1 MKRPARFILFL
12 PLLVMLIVCAQPAF
26 AAKGEIQS
34 FTFQDMASDVLGMK
48 EDLSPDKMP
57 DAHFVVSIKGLGAI
71 TGVSLKAIG
80 TDRGWDTVPGND
92 LWAMVVKDGQGETLT
107 TLSGALSARPF
118 LGYVTLDI
126 YVADDGTAFSEKR
139 EYEITVSFVDGSTA
153 TAKTTVAA
161 RPEVLAAKPAEPQ
174 VPQVGDEISVVL
186 YGIGDKD
193 VVQRGET
200 IKADGVKDAHFRI
213 RFDAISVV
221 EEIAIRNVD
230 GTSSAWDTVPGN
242 GIWAV
247 AVFKGNEMRNKS
259 DGSVKF
265 AVEGDTTLDLWVAD
279 NGSIAKGG
287 TQYEVIVKFNDGTTL
302 RKVAV
307 REETTGIISQ
317 EGILD
322 AVLQAPGKGDL
333 TSRNELLKSDGKADW
348 KIATELSARG
358 TIVNIVVRG
367 DDGATEWD
375 TIPGNGK
382 WLVAVTD
389 ASGKVL
395 NASNG
400 SVSIPV
406 SGRKILNLWV
416 SDNGTIVE
424 GDVAYKVIV
433 VMNDGRILERSVT
446 RDIESAAAPQFSD
459 KIRAKYLGKGPK
471 NYLPKGEIST
481 LLASADANPDAHV
494 KLELRGIKGTIESIT
509 IQALDGESGAW
520 DTIPGNGTW
529 NIVVTRTASGNI
541 LSDMDGS
548 FRMDVIGE
556 TELHL
561 WLADN
566 GKFGTSPENF
576 EILLQ
581 LADGQVLRNKI
592 KR

>member
-1 MKRPARFILFL
+1 M
-12 PLLVMLIVCAQPAF
+12 
-26 AAKGEIQS
+26 G
-34 FTFQDMASDVLGMK
+34 
-48 EDLSPDKMP
+48 
-57 DAHFVVSIKGLGAI
+57 H
-71 TGVSLKAIG
+71 
-80 TDRGWDTVPGND
+80 
-92 LWAMVVKDGQGETLT
+92 GETLT

-118 LGYVTLDI
+118 LGYVTLNI

-139 EYEITVSFVDGSTA
+139 EYEITVSFVDGGTA
-153 TAKTTVAA
+153 TARTTVAA

-174 VPQVGDEISVVL
+174 VPQVEEKISAVL

-221 EEIAIRNVD
+221 EEIVIRNVD

-242 GIWAV
+242 GTWAV
-247 AVFKGNEMRNKS
+247 AVFKGNEMRNRP

-279 NGSIAKGG
+279 NGSITKGE

-322 AVLQAPGKGDL
+322 AVLQVPGKGDL

-358 TIVNIVVRG
+358 TIVNIIVRG

-406 SGRKILNLWV
+406 SGRKILTYGFLIMAL
-416 SDNGTIVE
+416 SS
-424 GDVAYKVIV
+424 KV
-433 VMNDGRILERSVT
+433 T
-446 RDIESAAAPQFSD
+446 
-459 KIRAKYLGKGPK
+459 
-471 NYLPKGEIST
+471 
-481 LLASADANPDAHV
+481 
-494 KLELRGIKGTIESIT
+494 
-509 IQALDGESGAW
+509 
-520 DTIPGNGTW
+520 
-529 NIVVTRTASGNI
+529 
-541 LSDMDGS
+541 
-548 FRMDVIGE
+548 
-556 TELHL
+556 
-561 WLADN
+561 
-566 GKFGTSPENF
+566 
-576 EILLQ
+576 
-581 LADGQVLRNKI
+581 
-592 KR
+592 